1 MNTSGFFCYD
11 KEKGKRS
18 DWHMAKSKTKK
29 MREHLKRNGMRDAV
43 LSRGTAPSF
52 STHERVTKTKKD
64 RLERIKH
71 KKRNPYDHR
80 SDDGGSFFM
89 PESRVFL

>member
-1 MNTSGFFCYD
+1 
-11 KEKGKRS
+11 
-18 DWHMAKSKTKK
+18 MAKSKTKK
-29 MREHLKRNGMRDAV
+29 MREHLRRNGMRDAV
-43 LSRGTAPSF
+43 LSRGTAPPF

-80 SDDGGSFFM
+80 SDDGGSFLCPNLAPFYDFSVM
-89 PESRVFL
+89 FSLFFHTIY

>member
-1 MNTSGFFCYD
+1 
-11 KEKGKRS
+11 
-18 DWHMAKSKTKK
+18 MAKSKTKK
-29 MREHLKRNGMRDAV
+29 MREHLRRNGMRDAV

-89 PESRVFL
+89 PESRTFL

>member
-1 MNTSGFFCYD
+1 
-11 KEKGKRS
+11 
-18 DWHMAKSKTKK
+18 MAKSKTKK

-80 SDDGGSFFM
+80 SDDGGSFLCRNLAPFYDFSVM
-89 PESRVFL
+89 FSLFFHTIY